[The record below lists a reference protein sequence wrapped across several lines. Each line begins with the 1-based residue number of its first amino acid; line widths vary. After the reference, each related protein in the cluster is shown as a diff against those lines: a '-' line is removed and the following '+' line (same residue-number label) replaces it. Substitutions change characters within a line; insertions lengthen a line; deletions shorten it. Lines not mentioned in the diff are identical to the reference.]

1 MFQGIVFQSVNLIM
15 SGMPNDVPNPASVV
29 LVADPVALM
38 HALGSPLRWEVVRRL
53 ALDGPQSV
61 TALGTLADRAQ
72 DSMSRHLTALWKAG
86 AVIAVEPPDG
96 DTRKQFYAIPPERMR
111 AVAGGKEIDYG
122 ACVLRF
128 S

>member
-1 MFQGIVFQSVNLIM
+1 MA
-15 SGMPNDVPNPASVV
+15 NDVPNPPSAAP
-29 LVADPVALM
+29 VADPVALM
-38 HALGSPLRWEVVRRL
+38 HALGSPLRWDVMRRL

-61 TALGTLADRAQ
+61 TTLGTLADRAQ

-86 AVIAVEPPDG
+86 AVIAVDPPDG
-96 DTRKQFYAIPPERMR
+96 DTRKQFYAIPPERLR
-111 AVAGGKEIDYG
+111 EVDGGKEIDYG